1 MILRKTLKKLVKL
14 QKDELKKHSK
24 GVKRELINSLNMR
37 VPHILVIS
45 GIRRCGKSTL
55 LKQIIE
61 KLDNFY
67 YFNFED
73 PRALDFEVSDFE
85 KLDNVLHEVYG
96 NSNYYLFDE
105 IQNVGEWERFV
116 RKMQDSKKKF
126 VITGSNASM
135 LSRELGTKLTG
146 RHLINELFPFS
157 YQEMLKLK
165 GKKPSISSFMDY
177 FNMGGFPE
185 YLKYDDV
192 TILQQVFNDIIL
204 RDIVVRYGLKNAKTV
219 KELAIYL
226 LTNIG
231 KEFSYNKLRETFK
244 FGSANTVISYISY
257 FEESYL
263 LFTVPRFN
271 YSYKKQIVSPKKA
284 YAIDVGLAR
293 ANSVSFSE
301 DKGRVL
307 ENLVFLSLRK
317 KYKDIYYFK
326 EENECDF
333 LVREKGKITKAIQVC
348 YELNEDNKDR
358 EISGLREAMNKFNLK
373 QGIIIT
379 LNQKDKFKSI
389 EVKPAWKYILEK

>member
-55 LKQIIE
+55 LKQITE

-73 PRALDFEVSDFE
+73 PRALDFKVSDFE

-96 NSNYYLFDE
+96 SSNYYLFDE
-105 IQNVGEWERFV
+105 IQNVVGWERFV

-185 YLKYDDV
+185 YLKYDDI

-231 KEFSYNKLRETFK
+231 KEFSYNKLRETLPIQSFH
-244 FGSANTVISYISY
+244 I
-257 FEESYL
+257 YL
-263 LFTVPRFN
+263 ILRNLT
-271 YSYKKQIVSPKKA
+271 
-284 YAIDVGLAR
+284 
-293 ANSVSFSE
+293 FSLQFQ
-301 DKGRVL
+301 D
-307 ENLVFLSLRK
+307 S
-317 KYKDIYYFK
+317 
-326 EENECDF
+326 
-333 LVREKGKITKAIQVC
+333 
-348 YELNEDNKDR
+348 
-358 EISGLREAMNKFNLK
+358 
-373 QGIIIT
+373 IIHIKNR
-379 LNQKDKFKSI
+379 L
-389 EVKPAWKYILEK
+389 